1 MKSFSVI
8 SLLLF
13 LLAGFNQAFA
23 EDLTGAGASF
33 PYPLYSKMFSE
44 YGKQNKMNINY
55 QSIGSGGG
63 IKQLLAKTI
72 DFGGSDAIMS
82 DEQLSK
88 APGKILHI
96 PTCLGAVVIVYN
108 LNIKG
113 ELKLTPDIIADIFL
127 GKITKWNDARIADLN
142 KDIKLPDANI
152 SVVHR
157 SDGSGTSA
165 IFTDYLSKVSSEW
178 KEKVGSGTSV
188 NWPVGLGGKGN
199 EGVAGLVKQVPN
211 SIGYVEL
218 IYALQNKMSYAT
230 IQNKSGKFIKP
241 TLESTSKAAEIAMP
255 DDMRVSLADTES
267 PDGYPIAGFTYIL
280 VYQEQKYDNRT
291 IDKAKSLYKLLNW
304 MINDGQKFTTPL
316 HYAPL
321 PEAAKTKAQ
330 ALIKSITF
338 DGKAL
343 E

>member
-1 MKSFSVI
+1 MKLTSIVPLLIGALLSIHNAFS
-8 SLLLF
+8 
-13 LLAGFNQAFA
+13 

-44 YGKQNKMNINY
+44 YGKQYKININY

-96 PTCLGAVVIVYN
+96 PTCLGSVVIVYN
-108 LNIKG
+108 LNIKD
-113 ELKLTPDIIADIFL
+113 ELKLTPDVISDIFL
-127 GKITKWNDARIADLN
+127 GKIKKWNDPKIAELN
-142 KDIKLPDANI
+142 KGIKLPDANI

-157 SDGSGTSA
+157 SDGSGTTA

-178 KEKVGSGTSV
+178 KNKVGTGTSV
-188 NWPVGLGGKGN
+188 NWPVGIGGKGN

-218 IYALQNKMSYAT
+218 IYAIQNKMNYAA
-230 IQNKSGKFIKP
+230 IQNKAGKFIKP
-241 TLESTSKAAEIAMP
+241 TLESTSKAAEIEMP
-255 DDMRVSLADTES
+255 DDMRISITNTDS

-280 VYQEQKYDNRT
+280 VYQEQKYDNRSLA
-291 IDKAKSLYKLLNW
+291 KARSLYKLLNW
-304 MINDGQKFTTPL
+304 IINEGQKFTTPL

-321 PEAAKTKAQ
+321 PEAAKKKAQ
-330 ALIKSITF
+330 ALIQSITY
-338 DGKAL
+338 DGKPI

>member
-1 MKSFSVI
+1 MKSLTILAV
-8 SLLLF
+8 LLI
-13 LLAGFNQAFA
+13 LLSGFNLVA
-23 EDLTGAGASF
+23 EDLIGAGASF

-44 YGKQNKMNINY
+44 YGKQHKININY

-63 IKQLLAKTI
+63 IKQLLSRTI

-96 PTCLGAVVIVYN
+96 PTCLGAVVVVYN

-113 ELKLTPDIIADIFL
+113 ELKLTPDIISNIFL
-127 GKITKWNDARIADLN
+127 GKITRWNDPKIAEIN
-142 KDIKLPDANI
+142 KDIKLPDSNI

-157 SDGSGTSA
+157 SDGSGTTA
-165 IFTDYLSKVSSEW
+165 IFTDYLLKVSSEW

-188 NWPVGLGGKGN
+188 NWPAGLGGKGN

-218 IYALQNKMSYAT
+218 IYAVQNKMSYAS

-241 TLESTSKAAEIAMP
+241 TLESTSKAAEIELP
-255 DDMRVSLADTES
+255 DDMRVSLTNTDA

-280 VYQEQKYDNRT
+280 VYQEQNYENRK
-291 IDKAKSLYKLLNW
+291 IEKAKSLYKLLNW
-304 MINDGQKFTTPL
+304 IINDGQKLTTPL

-321 PEAAKTKAQ
+321 SKAAKMKAET
-330 ALIKSITF
+330 LIKSITF
-338 DGKAL
+338 DGKSL